1 MRRAL
6 RWLAGLTIVALI
18 AAGIGWVL
26 LGQEPP
32 GSSQRTGRGA
42 RGGPGM
48 AAGSQ
53 PTPVLAVPARAA
65 DVPIRLDT
73 VGTVQA
79 LNTVTVRPQVDGQ
92 LIWIGFR
99 EGQDVRKGDLLAQ
112 IEPATYK
119 AALDQAEAKKAQD
132 QANLANA
139 RIDLDRYVRLAKT
152 DYATKQQADTQ
163 RALVQQLEALVRA
176 DQAAIDTA
184 KTQLG
189 YATITAPIG
198 GRTGLRLVDEGN
210 IVGAST
216 TEGIVVITEVQPI
229 AAIFTLPQQFLRQ
242 VNAAVAAGPVT
253 AEAMDSDNK
262 TSLDRGML
270 EVVDNQVDPTTGTV
284 KMKAAFPNAD
294 RQLWPGQFINVRLQV
309 GLRKDAVVVPAAAVQ
324 RGPNGTVVYQVQ
336 EDDTVALRNVTVLQ
350 QDETQAV
357 IGEGLA
363 AGERVVT
370 SGFARLTNGS
380 KVQVSAP
387 GATPA
392 VPAAA
397 QGAVRRGPG
406 AASREGRTGG
416 RQDRERPAGGRPA
429 GERPVGERPAGER
442 PQRQGGE
449 APPPRPAQ

>member
-1 MRRAL
+1 MKRLL
-6 RWLAGLTIVALI
+6 RWLVGLTILVLI

-26 LGQEPP
+26 MGQAPP
-32 GSSQRTGRGA
+32 ASSQRMRRGA
-42 RGGPGM
+42 QMGN
-48 AAGSQ
+48 Q
-53 PTPVLAVPARAA
+53 PIPVLALAARQA

-139 RIDLDRYVRLAKT
+139 RIDFERYSRLART

-163 RALVQQLEALVRA
+163 RALVQQLEAQVRA

-189 YATITAPIG
+189 YATITAPID
-198 GRTGLRLVDEGN
+198 GRTGFRLVDEGN
-210 IVGAST
+210 LVGAST
-216 TEGIVVITEVQPI
+216 TEGIVVITQMQPI
-229 AAIFTLPQQFLRQ
+229 AAIFTLPQQFLAQ
-242 VNAAVAAGPVT
+242 VNAAAAAGPVP
-253 AEAMDSDNK
+253 AEAMGSDNR
-262 TSLDRGML
+262 TVLDRGRL

-284 KMKAAFPNAD
+284 KMKATFPNAD

-309 GLRKDAVVVPAAAVQ
+309 GMREDAVVVPSAAVQ
-324 RGPNGTVVYQVQ
+324 RGPNGPVVYQVQ
-336 EDDTVALRNVTVLQ
+336 EGDKVALKDVTVVQ

-357 IGEGLA
+357 IGKGLD
-363 AGERVVT
+363 AGARVVT
-370 SGFARLTNGS
+370 SGFSRLTNGS
-380 KVQVSAP
+380 QVVVSEP
-387 GATPA
+387 GATPTSGT

-397 QGAVRRGPG
+397 QPPRRGPG
-406 AASREGRTGG
+406 SASRESRTGN
-416 RQDRERPAGGRPA
+416 RPEHERPGR
-429 GERPVGERPAGER
+429 R
-442 PQRQGGE
+442 GGE

>member
-1 MRRAL
+1 MRRLL
-6 RWLAGLTIVALI
+6 RWLIGLLVLAAI
-18 AAGIGWVL
+18 ACGIGWVL
-26 LGQEPP
+26 LGQPAP
-32 GSSQRTGRGA
+32 GPTQPMGRGA
-42 RGGPGM
+42 FQGGG
-48 AAGSQ
+48 Q
-53 PTPVLAVPARAA
+53 PTPVLAVPAKTA

-73 VGTVQA
+73 VGTIQA
-79 LNTVTVRPQVDGQ
+79 LNTATVRPQVDGQ

-139 RIDLDRYVRLAKT
+139 RIDLDRYVRLART

-163 RALVQQLEALVRA
+163 RALVQQLEALVRS
-176 DQAAIDTA
+176 DQAVIDNA

-189 YATITAPIG
+189 HATITAPID

-210 IVGAST
+210 LVGAST
-216 TEGIVVITEVQPI
+216 TAGIVVITQVQPI

-242 VNAAVAAGPVT
+242 VNTAMAAGPVPVD
-253 AEAMDSDNK
+253 AIASDNR
-262 TSLDRGML
+262 TVLDRGTL

-284 KMKAAFPNAD
+284 KMKAVFANAN
-294 RQLWPGQFINVRLQV
+294 RQLWPGQFINARLQV
-309 GLRKDAVVVPAAAVQ
+309 GVRKDAVVVPSAAVQ

-336 EDDTVALRNVTVLQ
+336 EGETVALKPVTVAQ

-363 AGERVVT
+363 AGERVIT
-370 SGFARLTNGS
+370 SGFSRLTNGS

-387 GATPA
+387 GTTP
-392 VPAAA
+392 VVTPPA
-397 QGAVRRGPG
+397 GMREGGRRGPG
-406 AASREGRTGG
+406 SAGREGRGG
-416 RQDRERPAGGRPA
+416 PRPA
-429 GERPVGERPAGER
+429 GEQRPGERPAG
-442 PQRQGGE
+442 
-449 APPPRPAQ
+449 APPAARPAQ

>member
-6 RWLAGLTIVALI
+6 RWLIGLAIVALI
-18 AAGIGWVL
+18 AAGIAWVL
-26 LGQEPP
+26 VGQAPP
-32 GSSQRTGRGA
+32 ASSQRMGRGA
-42 RGGPGM
+42 RTGM
-48 AAGSQ
+48 ATQA
-53 PTPVLAVPARAA
+53 TPVLAVPARAA

-139 RIDLDRYVRLAKT
+139 RIDLERYARLAKS
-152 DYATKQQADTQ
+152 DYGTKQQADTQ

-184 KTQLG
+184 RTQLDH
-189 YATITAPIG
+189 ATITAPIN

-210 IVGAST
+210 LVGAST
-216 TEGIVVITEVQPI
+216 TAGIVVITEVQPI

-242 VNAAVAAGPVT
+242 VNTAVAAGPVT
-253 AEAMDSDNK
+253 AEAMDSDNR
-262 TSLDRGML
+262 TVLDRGML

-284 KMKAAFPNAD
+284 KMKASFPNAN

-309 GLRKDAVVVPAAAVQ
+309 GVRKDAVVVPSAAVQ
-324 RGPNGTVVYQVQ
+324 RGPNSTVVYQV
-336 EDDTVALRNVTVLQ
+336 EEGDTVALKTVTVLQ

-357 IGEGLA
+357 IGEGLV

-370 SGFARLTNGS
+370 SGFSRLTNGS

-387 GATPA
+387 GAPPTNGT
-392 VPAAA
+392 VPQAAP
-397 QGAVRRGPG
+397 GEGRRGPG
-406 AASREGRTGG
+406 SASREGR
-416 RQDRERPAGGRPA
+416 AGGRPD
-429 GERPVGERPAGER
+429 RDRSQRPAGDAPAPR
-442 PQRQGGE
+442 PAGD
-449 APPPRPAQ
+449 APAPRPAQ